1 MFAFVDGESFNSCIE
16 CVSISHTV
24 ASTLLVGIVTDL
36 LVGFK
41 TLMIASVWLNV
52 LQSLDLDFVF
62 L

>member
-41 TLMIASVWLNV
+41 TLMIASV
-52 LQSLDLDFVF
+52 
-62 L
+62 

>member
-16 CVSISHTV
+16 CLSISHTV

-41 TLMIASVWLNV
+41 TLMIASIWLNI